1 MCGDG
6 LRRTALRAPRIR
18 FGLGLWLAAGLVGA
32 GCGEPGPDWVA
43 LEALPAVE
51 LPAPNRTPG
60 SGEHHLEVTQDL
72 PPEVWQATPIEGVR
86 MAAIAVEGHAGT
98 DPTLVPHALAP
109 ADPASGAR
117 FESLPW
123 RPSLMAEGN
132 FTPGQFTV
140 FAGDLFL
147 YDPGGSLTAEPLV
160 YTGFLGR
167 KEAARFRLGR
177 TTADGWLLRPGERAR
192 VELDDMEGTADL
204 FLGLHAYGSGELAGE
219 TRVRVLLDGS
229 EVFATDLAPSH
240 AVELADHR
248 IALELDGEHT
258 LELVN
263 QSGHA
268 VLAART
274 PRVVQ
279 RTWREEQAA
288 APERPDV
295 VLFIADTFRADLL
308 AVSGGDPALT
318 PRMNTWAAA
327 GRAFTH
333 ARATSPWTLPSHTT
347 MFTGLYPFQHG
358 VTSHRQRISDQL
370 VTLAERMH
378 AAGYRTVGIT
388 DGLYVSETY
397 GLDQGFESF
406 FEHDLGM
413 AFEDTTLPSIQAAL
427 AGDDGRPLFLFVQT
441 YNVHTPYQVSPATR
455 AAFPELFDPA
465 ITGEHWI
472 WPRFQKRVDAARA
485 AGLTADDPAYRELAA
500 ELHSMYL
507 GNVHDF
513 DAHFQA
519 VLDAFDAAGTGDPV
533 FVLTSDHGEAFLEHG
548 YLFHSHSTYE
558 EEVHVPL
565 VFHGPGIAPRVDA
578 APASLIDLAPTIAA
592 LADINGAPDWVG
604 RSLFA
609 PAGPSTPFAAFATD
623 NDGETG
629 TSTFALYSGTR
640 KVMGDTL
647 ADEQRGAPRLAFDL
661 AADPLELEPAPA
673 ADPPAGF
680 VAFADVMRELLTP
693 VSETLDLEL
702 SELQLLALDAMGYI
716 EQAVKEL
723 EESDARLHG
732 DADGAGAKDAQPHD
746 TTTELP
752 GGED

>member
-1 MCGDG
+1 MCVDG
-6 LRRTALRAPRIR
+6 LLQGVLRAPRIR
-18 FGLGLWLAAGLVGA
+18 FGLGVWLIAALTVS
-32 GCGEPGPDWVA
+32 GCGEPGPNWVA
-43 LEALPAVE
+43 LEGLEDVE
-51 LPAPNRTPG
+51 LPAANLTPG
-60 SGEHHLEVTQDL
+60 SGEHDLEVHQELL
-72 PPEVWQATPIEGVR
+72 PEAWQATPIPGVR
-86 MAAIAVEGHAGT
+86 MTALAVEGHAGT
-98 DPTLVPHALAP
+98 DPTLIPHVLTP
-109 ADPASGAR
+109 ADSTSGTR
-117 FESLPW
+117 FENLPW
-123 RPSLMAEGN
+123 RPSLMAAGS
-132 FTPGQFTV
+132 FAPGQFTV

-147 YDPGGSLTAEPLV
+147 FDPDGSLTRERLL

-167 KEAARFRLGR
+167 TEAARFRLGR
-177 TTADGWLLRPGERAR
+177 TTADGWLLRPGERAK
-192 VELDDMEGTADL
+192 VTLPNMEGAVDL
-204 FLGLHAYGSGELAGE
+204 FLGLHAYGSEHIGGP
-219 TRVRVLLDGS
+219 TRARVLLDGD
-229 EVFATDLAPSH
+229 EVFATDLTARH
-240 AVELADHR
+240 DVELEDLR
-248 IALELDGEHT
+248 IPLELDGEHT

-268 VLAART
+268 ILAART

-279 RTWREEQAA
+279 RTWNEAQSA

-318 PRMNTWAAA
+318 PRMNLWADG

-358 VTSHRQRISDQL
+358 VTSHRQRISDGL

-406 FEHDLGM
+406 YEHDLGM
-413 AFEDTTLPSIQAAL
+413 AFEDTTLPSIEAAL

-441 YNVHTPYQVSPATR
+441 YNVHTPYQVSPKTR

-465 ITGEHWI
+465 VSGEHWI
-472 WPRFQKRVDAARA
+472 WPRFQLRIDAARA
-485 AGLTADDPAYRELAA
+485 AGMDADDPEYRELAA
-500 ELHSMYL
+500 ELRSMYL

-519 VLDAFDAAGTGDPV
+519 VLDAFDAAGTGDPL

-565 VFHGPGIAPRVDA
+565 VLHGPGIAPGVET

-604 RSLFA
+604 RSLLA

-629 TSTFALYSGTR
+629 TSTFALYSGSR
-640 KVMGDTL
+640 KVIGDTL
-647 ADEQRGAPRLAFDL
+647 ADEQRGEPRLAFDL

-673 ADPPAGF
+673 NEPPVGF
-680 VAFADVMRELLTP
+680 AAFADVMRELLTP

-702 SELQLLALDAMGYI
+702 SELQLLALDAMGYV

-723 EESDARLHG
+723 EESDARLEG
-732 DADGAGAKDAQPHD
+732 DAED
-746 TTTELP
+746 TATELP
-752 GGED
+752 GSGD